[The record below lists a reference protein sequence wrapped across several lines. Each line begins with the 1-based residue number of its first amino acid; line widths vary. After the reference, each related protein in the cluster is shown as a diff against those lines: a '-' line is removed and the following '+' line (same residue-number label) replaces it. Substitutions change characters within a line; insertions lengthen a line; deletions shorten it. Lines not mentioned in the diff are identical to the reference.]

1 MKRFYKI
8 RDNNKTAGRKA
19 TILKRGRKM
28 YMSLND
34 KGETVIRVSKG
45 NYPAYRRLIERY
57 ISLYGGKKL
66 KENRVNL
73 YFLIYA
79 DLLNRKRGQT
89 K

>member
-1 MKRFYKI
+1 MKQYYKI
-8 RDNNKTAGRKA
+8 RDNAKEAGRRA

-28 YMSLND
+28 VMSLNE
-34 KGETVIRVSKG
+34 KEETVIRVSKG

-57 ISLYGGKKL
+57 ISLYGGEKL

-79 DLLNRKRGQT
+79 DLLNRKKGQA